1 MVLNYHELTMN
12 EPRDSPA
19 RRQQFLVICSI
30 IATWFLY
37 SLYISGILVIIDPVE
52 MSFPGGNFCYKFVA
66 RDYVASMGF
75 GRRIRKNI
83 YDILPS
89 DDVDA
94 KERKITKKK
103 KNKLIEEMVYHVYL
117 DDPQLVGG
125 AKTRWLSGVLVSDVE
140 KAKYCD
146 PLFDNNPKIE
156 RLALLHEDELE
167 REKKAS
173 DVFEQ
178 TIYQHVILPSVNSLA
193 FKFPFTNGFLSGL
206 VLSYKIIPEM
216 RILAVEK
223 GESGNIPV
231 IISQC
236 SEEDGTC
243 IHYVPLVEGG
253 DFLVGNPPMDQYL
266 KSILDESFEI
276 WESMQSG
283 MRMIFPF
290 TKKYFEKSPE
300 SEGRKTKGEAEL

>member
-1 MVLNYHELTMN
+1 M
-12 EPRDSPA
+12 
-19 RRQQFLVICSI
+19 
-30 IATWFLY
+30 ATWFLY
-37 SLYISGILVIIDPVE
+37 SLYISGILLTIDPVE

-75 GRRIRKNI
+75 GRRIRKNV

-89 DDVDA
+89 DDGDE
-94 KERKITKKK
+94 KEEKITKKE

-117 DDPQLVGG
+117 DNPQLVGG
-125 AKTRWLSGVLVSDVE
+125 AKTRWLSGVLVTDLE
-140 KAKYCD
+140 KSKYCD
-146 PLFDNNPKIE
+146 PLFDVNPKIE
-156 RLALLHEDELE
+156 REALLHQDEPE

-178 TIYQHVILPSVNSLA
+178 TIYQHVNLPSVSSLA
-193 FKFPFTNGFLSGL
+193 FKFPYTNGFLSGL

-216 RILAVEK
+216 RILAAEK

-236 SEEDGTC
+236 SEGDGTC
-243 IHYVPLVEGG
+243 IHYVPLVEGE
-253 DFLVGNPPMDQYL
+253 DFLVGNPPMEKYL
-266 KSILDESFEI
+266 ESIGDESFEI
-276 WESMQSG
+276 WESIQSG

-290 TKKYFEKSPE
+290 TKKYFEKSQE
-300 SEGRKTKGEAEL
+300 SERRKSKGEEEL